1 MVMEQ
6 EQNIIL
12 TKIEKY
18 LVIRKWSL
26 YRLAKE
32 AEIQYSSLHSM
43 FEKNTQPTIPTLMKI
58 CKGLG
63 ITMSDFFSDTI
74 LTEFSHCTEDEQ
86 ELLNTY
92 RELNKKDKKMILSV
106 SKRFAER

>member
-1 MVMEQ
+1 MEL
-6 EQNIIL
+6 EKNIIL
-12 TKIEKY
+12 TKIDEY
-18 LVIRKWSL
+18 LGIRKWSL

-74 LTEFSHCTEDEQ
+74 ITEFSHCTEDEQ
-86 ELLNTY
+86 ELLNIY
-92 RELNKKDKKMILSV
+92 RELDRKDKKLILSV
-106 SKRFAER
+106 SKRFAEK

>member
-1 MVMEQ
+1 MAL

-12 TKIEKY
+12 TKIEDY
-18 LVIRKWSL
+18 LTIRKWSL

-63 ITMSDFFSDTI
+63 ISMSDFFSDTI
-74 LTEFSHCTEDEQ
+74 ITDFSHCTEDEQ

-92 RELNKKDKKMILSV
+92 RELTKKDKKMILSV
-106 SKRFAER
+106 SKRFAEK

>member
-1 MVMEQ
+1 MEQ

-12 TKIEKY
+12 TKIENY

-63 ITMSDFFSDTI
+63 ISMSDFFSDTI
-74 LTEFSHCTEDEQ
+74 RTEFPQCTEDEQ

-106 SKRFAER
+106 SKRFAEK

>member
-1 MVMEQ
+1 MEL
-6 EQNIIL
+6 EKNTIL
-12 TKIEKY
+12 TKIEEY
-18 LVIRKWSL
+18 LDTRKWSL

-74 LTEFSHCTEDEQ
+74 TTEFFHCTEDEK
-86 ELLNTY
+86 ELLNIY
-92 RELNKKDKKMILSV
+92 RELDKKDKKMILSV
-106 SKRFAER
+106 SKRFAEK

>member
-1 MVMEQ
+1 MEQ
-6 EQNIIL
+6 EKNIIL
-12 TKIEKY
+12 TKIEEY
-18 LVIRKWSL
+18 LDARKWSL

-58 CKGLG
+58 CNGLG

-74 LTEFSHCTEDEQ
+74 VTEFSHCTEDEQ
-86 ELLNTY
+86 ELLNIY
-92 RELNKKDKKMILSV
+92 RELNRKDKKMILSI
-106 SKRFAER
+106 SKRFSEK